1 MVRDAGFEP
10 ANNVDLSMIKNYS
23 ATKSAIDVARVR

>member
-10 ANNVDLSMIKNYS
+10 ANNVYIKMIKNYS